1 MDEIKDLYTRNLEW
15 GCLCNLVD
23 KISEIESNIE
33 GHWDELAEMVAN
45 AIISEQDNKNPETL
59 FFNLYE
65 FMFRL
70 YYRVRNNPTKRP
82 FNQIT
87 KTTIKGE
94 DVYRITNYDY
104 NTFKWAKSVGA
115 SKDTT
120 NDYIDFYA
128 KEISDD
134 LVRMF
139 ERRLK

>member
-45 AIISEQDNKNPETL
+45 AIIVEQDNKNPETL

-128 KEISDD
+128 KAISDD

>member
-45 AIISEQDNKNPETL
+45 AIIVEQDNKNPETL

>member
-115 SKDTT
+115 SKNTT

>member
-45 AIISEQDNKNPETL
+45 AIIVEQDNKNPETL

-87 KTTIKGE
+87 ETTIKGE
-94 DVYRITNYDY
+94 DIYRITNYNY

-115 SKDTT
+115 SKNTT